1 MDLNELLRRHQLAMM
16 AADQSAEGADR
27 RVYLA
32 IAGLY
37 AGKIEVQRRGIGLR
51 DYSWPIDRSE
61 GPVAGTAPP
70 SEGGT

>member
-16 AADQSAEGADR
+16 AAGQSAEGADR

-37 AGKIEVQRRGIGLR
+37 AGKIEVQRREIGLR
-51 DYSWPIDRSE
+51 DHSWPIDRSE
-61 GPVAGTAPP
+61 GRAADAALP
-70 SEGGT
+70 SKGEA